1 MWRRNIL
8 HKRREE
14 VRTNLTEKL
23 FFLDPVFC
31 PVILQHRRICKEIE
45 NYRLVNLSTGLT
57 SASGSETLTLQ
68 EFKRNQAIQREFV
81 GNKIQEASNISRVKF
96 RHGINAILDELR
108 MRINEFNN
116 EDPSGANGEED
127 EANHKNK
134 MMFTAGGKGMLEGA
148 AKEKRGMS

>member
-14 VRTNLTEKL
+14 VRTNLSEKL

-45 NYRLVNLSTGLT
+45 NYRLVNLSTGLST
-57 SASGSETLTLQ
+57 SSGSETLTLQ
-68 EFKRNQAIQREFV
+68 EFKRNQAIQREII
-81 GNKIQEASNISRVKF
+81 GNKIQEASNISRVRF
-96 RHGINAILDELR
+96 RQGINAVLDELR

-116 EDPSGANGEED
+116 EDPSGGGGNGDDEE
-127 EANHKNK
+127 AKNK
-134 MMFTAGGKGMLEGA
+134 MMFTGGGKGMLDGA